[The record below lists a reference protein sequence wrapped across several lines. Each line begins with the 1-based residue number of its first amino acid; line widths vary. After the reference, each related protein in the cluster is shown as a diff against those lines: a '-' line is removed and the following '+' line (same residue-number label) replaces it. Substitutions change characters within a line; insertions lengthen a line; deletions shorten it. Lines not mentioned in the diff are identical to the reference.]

1 MGIINYFPLHLS
13 RRIWD
18 INLSFPKT
26 WLIIFMSLFS
36 DFSGFA
42 MHHFILVPGRSR
54 FTFYRVRH
62 MKAMR
67 RCERAVICFK
77 CHSCKLYPHLSKS
90 STARSQHHQLH
101 ATLPSSLHAC
111 FTVVRLCQYHFLSSS
126 LYHHSKGR
134 KSSIGLL
141 THLHTSIPEH
151 MFYKLWFRFMY
162 ASCLLFSPSPP
173 HSSFSFPS
181 CLLFHLFSNLF
192 GIIRCKIQGDP
203 ITLSSLPS
211 SCLS

>member
-1 MGIINYFPLHLS
+1 
-13 RRIWD
+13 
-18 INLSFPKT
+18 
-26 WLIIFMSLFS
+26 
-36 DFSGFA
+36 

-101 ATLPSSLHAC
+101 ATLPSSLYAC
-111 FTVVRLCQYHFLSSS
+111 FTDVRLCQHHFLSSS

-141 THLHTSIPEH
+141 THLHISIPEQ
-151 MFYKLWFRFMY
+151 
-162 ASCLLFSPSPP
+162 CSPSYDLDLCMQVA
-173 HSSFSFPS
+173 SSFLLPLPIPLFPFLLVS
-181 CLLFHLFSNLF
+181 CFLYSATFLALSGVKFK
-192 GIIRCKIQGDP
+192 G
-203 ITLSSLPS
+203 TL
-211 SCLS
+211 